1 MKGSFPVNRAN
12 MKGNSM
18 DDKQIIDLF
27 FDRNEQ
33 ALEYTAEKYDSY
45 CYAVARQ
52 ILGSDED
59 AKECVNDALLAAWDS
74 IPPNR
79 PEKLSVYLGKITK
92 NLSVNKLRA
101 INAKKR
107 GADFV
112 KICID
117 ELCEAIPAADDPAGM
132 LESEELTRAIER
144 GLKSVGTTNRR
155 IFISRYYYL
164 ESIGEIAARFCMNE
178 NQIKQ
183 RLKRTREKLRK
194 TLRKEGLT
202 DE

>member
-1 MKGSFPVNRAN
+1 MDRAN
-12 MKGNSM
+12 SRGQIM
-18 DDKQIIDLF
+18 DDKDIIALYFSRD
-27 FDRNEQ
+27 EK

-45 CYAVARQ
+45 CYTVARQ
-52 ILGSDED
+52 ILGSEED
-59 AKECVNDALLAAWDS
+59 AKECVNDVLLAAWET

-79 PEKLSVYLGKITK
+79 PEKLSLYLGKITK
-92 NLSVNKLRA
+92 NISVNKLRA

-107 GADFV
+107 GADYV
-112 KICID
+112 RVYLD
-117 ELCEAIPAADDPAGM
+117 ELSEVVPSDNDPTAL

-144 GLKSVGTTNRR
+144 GLRSVSATNRR

-178 NQIKQ
+178 NQIKL
-183 RLKRTREKLRK
+183 RLHRTREKLRK
-194 TLRKEGLT
+194 MLRKEGLT